1 VTNAVATV
9 RNISKLENLKS
20 QGRSEIALGVLS
32 GYEKLQKMVEEAIQ
46 IVGRSDIL
54 FSTLNSAKSAEP
66 TRASMACSSFDT
78 SDLTHNCKQKLKPSS
93 TRTFPANST
102 SSVWCYLIC
111 ELTDPALLQTL
122 SRLVA
127 A

>member
-9 RNISKLENLKS
+9 RNSSKLENLKS

-32 GYEKLQKMVEEAIQ
+32 GYEQLQKMVEEAIQ

-78 SDLTHNCKQKLKPSS
+78 SDLTHNCKRLRNSS
-93 TRTFPANST
+93 PVQHERFRPTQPHPCGVTSYASSPTRHY
-102 SSVWCYLIC
+102 C
-111 ELTDPALLQTL
+111 
-122 SRLVA
+122 RL
-127 A
+127 